1 MLAPVRILRVYMFN
15 RLTLRMNSP
24 YFTESVAILDTCA
37 TKTMV
42 KSGVNKGGIRRL
54 RSRMTQGLRS
64 ADDPPKVKAEVHE
77 QSISETPAGEE
88 KYTGEKTIIYSYFM

>member
-1 MLAPVRILRVYMFN
+1 
-15 RLTLRMNSP
+15 MNSP

-42 KSGVNKGGIRRL
+42 NSGVNKGGIRRL
-54 RSRMTQGLRS
+54 ISRMAQGLRS
-64 ADDPPKVKAEVHE
+64 ADNPPKVKAEVH